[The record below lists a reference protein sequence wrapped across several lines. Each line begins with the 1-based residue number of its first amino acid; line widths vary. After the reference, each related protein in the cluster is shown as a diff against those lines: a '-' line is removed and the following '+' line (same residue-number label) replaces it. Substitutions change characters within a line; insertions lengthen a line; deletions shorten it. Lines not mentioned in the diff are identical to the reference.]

1 MAAQNIKNLRINL
14 RNVQDP
20 YKGNYRT
27 LSQDLKEDENK
38 WRNAADGEN
47 NYSQSASSSNI

>member
-38 WRNAADGEN
+38 
-47 NYSQSASSSNI
+47 